1 MASHQL
7 VHQTGDRLFVT
18 SLDISNRFG
27 KQHKDVLR
35 AIENLDCSP
44 EFSRRNFAPSE
55 YTTDRG
61 KTYPLYEITR
71 DGFTFLCMG
80 FTGPHAALWKERY
93 IAAFNAME
101 QALRQ
106 PAPLPTVASSLL
118 KMNRARERQVLEM
131 FVAGLTPTEIAKHFK
146 VSRTLIS
153 LVVHGKYQFAPGS
166 GAPEC
171 SPELIAAVAAKH
183 LANEQA
189 ALAQAHGA
197 GRPRV
202 S

>member
-80 FTGPHAALWKERY
+80 FTGPMRPCGRSATSPRSTPWNRPCASPCPCPPW
-93 IAAFNAME
+93 
-101 QALRQ
+101 
-106 PAPLPTVASSLL
+106 PLPC
-118 KMNRARERQVLEM
+118 
-131 FVAGLTPTEIAKHFK
+131 
-146 VSRTLIS
+146 SR
-153 LVVHGKYQFAPGS
+153 
-166 GAPEC
+166 
-171 SPELIAAVAAKH
+171 
-183 LANEQA
+183 
-189 ALAQAHGA
+189 
-197 GRPRV
+197 
-202 S
+202 

>member
-118 KMNRARERQVLEM
+118 KMNGPGNARCWRCSWRA
-131 FVAGLTPTEIAKHFK
+131 
-146 VSRTLIS
+146 S
-153 LVVHGKYQFAPGS
+153 
-166 GAPEC
+166 
-171 SPELIAAVAAKH
+171 
-183 LANEQA
+183 
-189 ALAQAHGA
+189 
-197 GRPRV
+197 RPRK
-202 S
+202 SPSISR